1 MGLLADS
8 YARPPGELILGRLG
22 VSDTYEG
29 VNDHAETIKY
39 GQTIAN
45 LGASEAKP
53 VGQVDA

>member
-1 MGLLADS
+1 MCP
-8 YARPPGELILGRLG
+8 PPGELLLGRLG

-29 VNDHAETIKY
+29 VNDHAKTIKY